1 MAEVVNQ
8 LTALS
13 ISLLNRMQFDLR
25 AAESEPDEAEGL
37 ANPAMDEEVDLP
49 RSGPPWHWIAHPKT
63 LRLSTRPRPPL
74 KPDGTRSRT
83 FARMSK
89 STSMPTFVFTERE
102 PVKVLAQRLVE
113 EVLVP
118 LFHKLHTGQSGWDLS
133 LVNICATNMV
143 MTASNGKNATGRD
156 IGKMFR
162 RQEGML
168 REWQVED
175 ADVPPEDQVST
186 SMDPSRIDSPPLS
199 SIRKPTYDEAGGS
212 EDHMSSTQES
222 RVIGDAWDGTEDD
235 EEGRGKTCGV
245 CNAVMPAFAMVAHLR
260 FHEMPD

>member
-1 MAEVVNQ
+1 MPEVVNQ

-13 ISLLNRMQFDLR
+13 TSLLNRMRFDLR
-25 AAESEPDEAEGL
+25 AAESESDEAEGL
-37 ANPAMDEEVDLP
+37 ANPAIDEELNLP
-49 RSGPPWHWIAHPKT
+49 RSGPPWHWIAYPKT

-74 KPDGTRSRT
+74 KPDGTRSRS

-102 PVKVLAQRLVE
+102 PVEALAQRLVE

-118 LFHKLHTGQSGWDLS
+118 LFHRLHPGRSGWDLS

-143 MTASNGKNATGRD
+143 MTASNGKTATGRD

-175 ADVPPEDQVST
+175 ADVPPGDQVSK
-186 SMDPSRIDSPPLS
+186 SKDSSKIDCPPLS
-199 SIRKPTYDEAGGS
+199 SIRKSTDDAAGGS
-212 EDHMSSTQES
+212 EDCMSSTQES
-222 RVIGDAWDGTEDD
+222 VVIGDAWDGAEDD
-235 EEGRGKTCGV
+235 GEGEGKTCGV
-245 CNAVMPAFAMVAHLR
+245 CNAVMPAFALFAHLR

>member
-13 ISLLNRMQFDLR
+13 ISLLNRMQSDLR

-37 ANPAMDEEVDLP
+37 ANPAMDEEVDRT
-49 RSGPPWHWIAHPKT
+49 RSGPQWHWIAHPKT

-74 KPDGTRSRT
+74 KLDGTRSRT

-89 STSMPTFVFTERE
+89 STSMPTFVFTERG
-102 PVKVLAQRLVE
+102 PVKVLAQRLVG

-143 MTASNGKNATGRD
+143 MTASNSKNATGRD
-156 IGKMFR
+156 ISKMFR

-175 ADVPPEDQVST
+175 ADVPPEDQVSK
-186 SMDPSRIDSPPLS
+186 SMDPTQIDSPPLS
-199 SIRKPTYDEAGGS
+199 SVGKPPYDAAGGS
-212 EDHMSSTQES
+212 EDYMSSTQES
-222 RVIGDAWDGTEDD
+222 RVIGDAWDGTEDE
-235 EEGRGKTCGV
+235 EEGKGKTCGV
-245 CNAVMPAFAMVAHLR
+245 CNALMPAFAMVAHLR